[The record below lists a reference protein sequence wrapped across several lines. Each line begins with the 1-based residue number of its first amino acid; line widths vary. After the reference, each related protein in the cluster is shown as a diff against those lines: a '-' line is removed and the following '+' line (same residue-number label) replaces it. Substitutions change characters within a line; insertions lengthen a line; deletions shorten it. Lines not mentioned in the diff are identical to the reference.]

1 MPIWHRIDGHAVR
14 RFEAMDR
21 ILRIDAQPADDTLTL
36 FLRGELD
43 LATLPE
49 VRSAF
54 ARHADGQVAIVV
66 DLHDLDFIDSSGLRV
81 LLELN
86 ATQLGPPVRF
96 QRPSEPVSRLL
107 DLTGIGD
114 LLTWR
119 DDAR

>member
-1 MPIWHRIDGHAVR
+1 
-14 RFEAMDR
+14 MDR
-21 ILRIDAQPADDTLTL
+21 ILRIDAQHADDTLTL

-43 LATLPE
+43 LATVSD

-54 ARHADGQVAIVV
+54 THHADGQAAIVI
-66 DLHDLDFIDSSGLRV
+66 DLHDLDFIDSSGLRI

-107 DLTGIGD
+107 DLAGIRE
-114 LLTWR
+114 LLTWQEA
-119 DDAR
+119 DEQS